1 MVGLL
6 AVEVLEDA
14 ESVLAQRHVR
24 EGDTVLRV
32 DARHQ
37 RLHLLG
43 LELERRRLE
52 RRLERAG
59 WNAPAGTATEI
70 DLRYNP
76 GSAATV
82 QEAAEQR
89 CTVGVNST
97 RWVKPTRACS
107 VVTVFNALRNTS
119 FSVVYLAHISLIL
132 YHYGLQV
139 LTGGF
144 RGLSQ

>member
-32 DARHQ
+32 DARYQ

-82 QEAAEQR
+82 QEAAELP
-89 CTVGVNST
+89 SS
-97 RWVKPTRACS
+97 A
-107 VVTVFNALRNTS
+107 
-119 FSVVYLAHISLIL
+119 
-132 YHYGLQV
+132 V
-139 LTGGF
+139 L
-144 RGLSQ
+144 